1 MLKSRSQNSYIRSPR
16 NVTLAPIGMFS
27 RSLKAAIDLRARRIA
42 GFCPVIRPSSSTA
55 ASSSLMF
62 WVASPTPMLTTTLVS
77 RGTAMTEE

>member
-1 MLKSRSQNSYIRSPR
+1 MLRPSAESDVGFAWI
-16 NVTLAPIGMFS
+16 
-27 RSLKAAIDLRARRIA
+27 RIA
-42 GFCPVIRPSSSTA
+42 GFWPVIRASSSTA